1 MSTTAR
7 ERHAVAEATAAG
19 PQLPRLLAGVGAPVD
34 LQEHVARY
42 GPVPWR
48 GSRKRGGGPLIASIE
63 ASGLR
68 GRGGGAFPTGRKM
81 RAVAEGRGRAVVVV
95 NGSEGEPASAKDKL
109 LLTYLPHLVLDG
121 AALAAEAVGADEVV
135 IVVDRAA
142 RYALREVAHAM
153 GARNHARLDRVA
165 FRLVE
170 LPTRYVAGEE
180 TALVN
185 FLGGGPAQP
194 TFVPPRP
201 FERGVGGR
209 PTLVQNVETL
219 AHIAQIARFGPDWFR
234 AIGTADDPGSMLVTI
249 AGAVTQPGVCEV
261 ALGTRL
267 GDVIA
272 MGGGATQELSALL
285 VGGYYGSWIAA
296 DRALDLPLT
305 NAALRAMGA
314 GLGCGVVYAFP
325 AGHCG
330 VVASARIARYLA
342 GESAGQCGPCVYGL
356 RAVADS
362 LDAMATGNHRP
373 GDVQQL
379 RRWCEEIRGRGACSY
394 PDGVVRFAAS
404 TLDVFADEI
413 ERHAE
418 RGRCLS
424 GEPPALPLPDP
435 RARDLGWR

>member
-1 MSTTAR
+1 MSPTAQGLR
-7 ERHAVAEATAAG
+7 ASDAAVAPE
-19 PQLPRLLAGVGAPVD
+19 LPRLLADARAP
-34 LQEHVARY
+34 LGFEEHFARY

-48 GSRKRGGGPLIASIE
+48 GPRRRGVGPLIAVIE

-81 RAVAEGRGRAVVVV
+81 RAVAEGRGRAVVVA

-109 LLTYLPHLVLDG
+109 LLTHLPHLVLDG
-121 AALAAEAVGADEVV
+121 AALAAEAVGANEAV
-135 IVVDRAA
+135 IVVDRGA
-142 RYALREVAHAM
+142 RSALRAVA
-153 GARNHARLDRVA
+153 GAIDARGRARIDRVT
-165 FRLVE
+165 FHLVE

-185 FLGGGPAQP
+185 FLNGGPAQP

-249 AGAVTQPGVCEV
+249 AGAIQNPGVCEV

-267 GDVIA
+267 GDVVA
-272 MGGGATQELSALL
+272 MGGGSTHEILAFL

-356 RAVADS
+356 DAVAER
-362 LDAMATGNHRP
+362 LEAIAAGKHRP
-373 GDVQQL
+373 GDVKQL
-379 RRWCEEIRGRGACSY
+379 RRWCEEIRGRGACNY
-394 PDGVVRFAAS
+394 PDGVVRFATSA
-404 TLDVFADEI
+404 LDVFADEI
-413 ERHAE
+413 ERHAK

-424 GEPPALPLPDP
+424 EEPPVLPLPDP
-435 RARDLGWR
+435 RARTRGWR